1 MLVITRKLE
10 EKITIGH
17 EITISVLGVKGNHVK
32 LGIEAP
38 RHTPIYRTEVYKSI
52 VEENL
57 RAAVVPED
65 ITLLSNGQTEVP
77 DE

>member
-10 EKITIGH
+10 EKITIGND
-17 EITISVLGVKGNHVK
+17 ITVSVLGIKGNHVK

-38 RHTPIYRTEVYKSI
+38 RHMPIYRTEVYKSI

-57 RAAVVPED
+57 RAAVVPQD
-65 ITLLSNGQTEVP
+65 ISLLSG
-77 DE
+77 

>member
-17 EITISVLGVKGNHVK
+17 DITVSVLGIKGNHVK
-32 LGIEAP
+32 IGIEAP
-38 RHTPIYRTEVYKSI
+38 RNTPIYRTEVYKSI

-57 RAAVVPED
+57 RAAVVPQD
-65 ITLLSNGQTEVP
+65 ISLLSE
-77 DE
+77 